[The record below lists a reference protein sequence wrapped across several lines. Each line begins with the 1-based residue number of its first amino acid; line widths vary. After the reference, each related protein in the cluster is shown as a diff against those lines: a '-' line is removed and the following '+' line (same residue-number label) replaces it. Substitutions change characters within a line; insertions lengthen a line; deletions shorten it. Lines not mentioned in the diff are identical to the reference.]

1 MQLQQQQ
8 PVSFLVAGLLLAVLV
23 AVGIAAIVA
32 IRSRWQRSGADHG
45 DWEAALVEYKN
56 LRDKGV
62 LSEEEYRKI
71 SSLVEPYVRTAP
83 GEDRGPRFG
92 AGGG

>member
-1 MQLQQQQ
+1 MQQQSI
-8 PVSFLVAGLLLAVLV
+8 SFLVAGLLLAVFV
-23 AVGIAAIVA
+23 AVGIGAIVA
-32 IRSRWQRSGADHG
+32 IRSRWLRSGADHG

-71 SSLVEPYVRTAP
+71 STLVEPHVRVAP
-83 GEDRGPRFG
+83 GEDRGPRLG
-92 AGGG
+92 VGGR

>member
-1 MQLQQQQ
+1 MHQQV
-8 PVSFLVAGLLLAVLV
+8 VSFLAAGLLLAVLV
-23 AVGIAAIVA
+23 AVGIAAIVV
-32 IRSRWQRSGADHG
+32 IRSQWTRSGADHG

-71 SSLVEPYVRTAP
+71 STLVEPHVRTAT
-83 GEDRGPRFG
+83 GDDRGPRFH